1 MKPCEFI
8 RILIVIMVIL
18 SPSLS
23 SAVSQEDK
31 IDSEHLT
38 IEDGLSQ
45 SSVFAILQDNRGMMW
60 FGTWDG
66 LNRYDG
72 YRFTIYKYDPHNPQ
86 SLRNNEIRA
95 LHEDSHG
102 VIWVGVWDHG
112 LNRFDRD
119 TGTFTQYMPDIN
131 NPESLSQQD
140 VIAIFEDHQM

>member
-23 SAVSQEDK
+23 SAVPPEDK
-31 IDSEHLT
+31 INVRHLT

-45 SSVFAILQDNRGMMW
+45 SSVFEILQDHRGMMW

-72 YRFTIYKYDPHNPQ
+72 YRFTIYKYDKQNPQ
-86 SLRNNEIRA
+86 SLSNNEIRA